1 MEFIETKIK
10 ELKFK
15 ENELIIEC
23 EKCNLLIKI
32 IDGTV
37 NINLKTTENEI
48 VGYSYL
54 EKNDIVKIIY
64 KNKINNYIIP
74 KKIIVNTKY
83 ALNTE
88 SSDSET
94 LI

>member
-10 ELKFK
+10 DLKFK

-23 EKCNLLIKI
+23 EKCKLLIKI

-83 ALNTE
+83 TLNTE

>member
-1 MEFIETKIK
+1 MELIETKIK
-10 ELKFK
+10 DLKFE

-23 EKCNLLIKI
+23 ENCNLLIKI

-37 NINLKTTENEI
+37 NINLKTTDNEI

-83 ALNTE
+83 ILNTE

-94 LI
+94 I

>member
-1 MEFIETKIK
+1 MEIIETKIK
-10 ELKFK
+10 DLNFNKDNF
-15 ENELIIEC
+15 IIEC
-23 EKCNLLIKI
+23 DDCNLLIKI

-37 NINLKTTENEI
+37 NINLKTSDNDE

-54 EKNDIVKIIY
+54 EKNDIIKIIY

-83 ALNTE
+83 VLNTE

-94 LI
+94 I

>member
-1 MEFIETKIK
+1 MEIIETKIK
-10 ELKFK
+10 DLNF
-15 ENELIIEC
+15 NEDSFIIQC
-23 EKCNLLIKI
+23 EDCNILIKI

-37 NINLKTTENEI
+37 NINLKTSDNDE

-54 EKNDIVKIIY
+54 EKNDIIKIIY

-83 ALNTE
+83 ILNTE
-88 SSDSET
+88 SSESET
-94 LI
+94 I